1 MVKMNLFIVK
11 RADLTQEQFSEY
23 WEKKHWPIVASI
35 PEVKQFTKRY
45 VQQHNIGQV
54 PPGITAAPYDGIA
67 EAWFDTIE
75 DVYKVVGTD
84 AWRDIV
90 QKDDLEFLD
99 PSKTVFMF
107 SEERVDW
114 KA

>member
-1 MVKMNLFIVK
+1 MVKMNLFIVR
-11 RADLTQEQFSEY
+11 RADLTREQFSEY

-54 PPGITAAPYDGIA
+54 PPGITAAPYDGLA